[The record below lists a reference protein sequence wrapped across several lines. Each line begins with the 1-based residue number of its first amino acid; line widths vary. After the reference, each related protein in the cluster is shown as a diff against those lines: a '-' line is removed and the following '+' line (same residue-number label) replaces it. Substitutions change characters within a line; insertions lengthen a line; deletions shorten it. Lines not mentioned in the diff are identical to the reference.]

1 MIKYIGKRLAFTIV
15 TLFLVTLI
23 LFTLTHISGA
33 DPAQIMAGT
42 NATPET
48 IQMIR
53 ENLGLDQPLY
63 KQYMD
68 WVVDLLHGDLGTSYY
83 RNESVASLL
92 GRYFQPTLFLAI
104 YSEIISIVIGIPL
117 GILQARNKG
126 AATATIIST
135 VTLIGLSIPGFLLG
149 LYLMFMF
156 CVQVQLFPVS
166 GYTPITD
173 GLADHL
179 SSMVLPS
186 LALGLSQAALITRT
200 TNASML
206 EVLNAEYIKTARAKG
221 VSEHKILWKHALR
234 NAIIPI
240 ITVCGQSFAVLFGG
254 AVVIEMIFN
263 ISGIGTLVYDS
274 ISNRDYS
281 IIQGAVLVIALVY
294 VVINLLVDILYG
306 IEDPRVRIGGSKS

>member
-1 MIKYIGKRLAFTIV
+1 MVKYMGKRLIFTII
-15 TLFLVTLI
+15 TLILVTLI
-23 LFTLTHISGA
+23 LFTLTHVSGA

-42 NATPET
+42 NATPEM
-48 IQMIR
+48 IQTIR

-63 KQYMD
+63 KQYID
-68 WVVDLLHGDLGTSYY
+68 WIADLLHGDLGTSYY
-83 RNESVASLL
+83 RDESVSYLL

-104 YSEIISIVIGIPL
+104 YAEIIAIGIGVPL
-117 GILQARNKG
+117 GILQSRNKG
-126 AATATIIST
+126 KPLATVIST
-135 VTLIGLSIPGFLLG
+135 ITLVGLSIPGFLLG
-149 LYLMFMF
+149 LYLMFFF
-156 CVQVQLFPVS
+156 CVKIQLFPVS
-166 GYTPITD
+166 GFRSITE
-173 GLADHL
+173 GLGAHL
-179 SSMVLPS
+179 RSMVLPS

-221 VSEHKILWKHALR
+221 VSEGKILWKHALR
-234 NAIIPI
+234 NAMIPI

-294 VVINLLVDILYG
+294 VVINLFVDILYG
-306 IEDPRVRIGGSKS
+306 IEDPRVRVTGQKS